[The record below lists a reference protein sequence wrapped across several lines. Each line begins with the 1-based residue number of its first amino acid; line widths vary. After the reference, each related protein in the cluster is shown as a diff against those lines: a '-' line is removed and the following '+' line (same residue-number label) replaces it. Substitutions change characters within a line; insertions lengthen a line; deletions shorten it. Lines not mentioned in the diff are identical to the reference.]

1 MKMNLIEKILAK
13 ASGKKEVFP
22 GEIVEAKIDV
32 AMIHDLTGPLTIE
45 QFKKIGAEKV
55 WDANKIVVIFDH
67 LVPASTIEAA
77 ELQKMVREFV
87 KEQKIKNFYDVG
99 RGGISHQVMVE
110 KGFVVPGEVIVGADS
125 HTCTYGALGAF
136 STGIGSTEMAAV
148 FVTGKLWFKVPKVIK
163 ICVEGRLQELVT
175 PKDLILSIIGKLGVG
190 GATYKGIE
198 FAGTLIKEMSI
209 DGRMTLCNMVV
220 EAGAKAG
227 IIEADEKVFNYL
239 QGRTKKN
246 FIKISSDSE
255 ASYEEEIE
263 FDSSSLVPQ
272 IACPPSVDNVKP
284 VVEVE
289 GEKIDQAFIGSC
301 TNGRLEDLRLAA
313 KILKGKKVNQN
324 VRLIIIPASQEI
336 YAKAIE
342 EGLIEIFLESG
353 GIVCNAN
360 CGPCLGGHMGLLGEN
375 EVCISTS
382 NRNFIGRMGSKKA
395 KIYLASPATVAASAI
410 KGEIIDPRNLG
421 R

>member
-1 MKMNLIEKILAK
+1 
-13 ASGKKEVFP
+13 
-22 GEIVEAKIDV
+22 
-32 AMIHDLTGPLTIE
+32 
-45 QFKKIGAEKV
+45 
-55 WDANKIVVIFDH
+55 
-67 LVPASTIEAA
+67 
-77 ELQKMVREFV
+77 
-87 KEQKIKNFYDVG
+87 
-99 RGGISHQVMVE
+99 
-110 KGFVVPGEVIVGADS
+110 
-125 HTCTYGALGAF
+125 
-136 STGIGSTEMAAV
+136 
-148 FVTGKLWFKVPKVIK
+148 
-163 ICVEGRLQELVT
+163 
-175 PKDLILSIIGKLGVG
+175 
-190 GATYKGIE
+190 
-198 FAGTLIKEMSI
+198 
-209 DGRMTLCNMVV
+209 
-220 EAGAKAG
+220 
-227 IIEADEKVFNYL
+227 
-239 QGRTKKN
+239 
-246 FIKISSDSE
+246 
-255 ASYEEEIE
+255 
-263 FDSSSLVPQ
+263 
-272 IACPPSVDNVKP
+272 VDNVKP

>member
-1 MKMNLIEKILAK
+1 MNLVEKILAK
-13 ASGKKEVFP
+13 ASGKKEVYP
-22 GEIVEAKIDV
+22 GDIVEARIDV
-32 AMIHDLTGPLTIE
+32 AMMHDLTGPLTIE
-45 QFKKIGAEKV
+45 QFNKIGTGRV
-55 WDANKIVVIFDH
+55 WDASRIVIIFDH
-67 LVPASTIEAA
+67 LVPASTVEAA
-77 ELQKMVREFV
+77 ELQKVVRKFV
-87 KEQKIKNFYDVG
+87 EEQGIKNFYDVG

-163 ICVEGRLQELVT
+163 ICIEGKLQDLVT

-198 FAGTLIKEMSI
+198 FSGALIKDMSI

-227 IIEADEKVFNYL
+227 IIEADEKVFEYL
-239 QGRTKKN
+239 KGRTKKN
-246 FIKISSDSE
+246 FMKISSDSD
-255 ASYEEEIE
+255 ARYEEEIE
-263 FDSSSLVPQ
+263 LEFSKLIPQ

-289 GEKIDQAFIGSC
+289 GEEIDQAFIGSC

-313 KILKGKKVNQN
+313 KILKGKKINPN

-342 EGLIEIFLESG
+342 EGLLETFLESG

-395 KIYLASPATVAASAI
+395 SIYLASPATVAASAI
-410 KGEIIDPRNLG
+410 EGRITDPRNLEG
-421 R
+421 QE

>member
-1 MKMNLIEKILAK
+1 MNLIEKILAK

-22 GEIVEAKIDV
+22 GEIVEARIDV
-32 AMIHDLTGPLTIE
+32 AMMHDLTGPLTIE
-45 QFKKIGAEKV
+45 QFKKIGAERV

-163 ICVEGRLQELVT
+163 ICVEGKLQELVT

-239 QGRTKKN
+239 QGRTKKD

-255 ASYEEEIE
+255 ANYEEEVE

-272 IACPPSVDNVKP
+272 IACPPSVDNIKP

-313 KILKGKKVNQN
+313 KILKGKKINQS